1 MLNDKVRVLDFNNED
16 NQNEIKYELNKYFR
30 ANMIVPVL
38 GSGFTVGEPTVK
50 GNTVPSGGMMK
61 NYMLK
66 KIKEYLDDSN
76 IYDKLN
82 NESFSDISTVYN
94 NIVPKDVQLSY
105 LKNHF
110 VGVCIP
116 TSKKEFLSIPFQS
129 IYTLNIDDGIESS
142 NDKIEVFLIIDLIQ
156 TMIQ

>member
-1 MLNDKVRVLDFNNED
+1 MLNDKIRVLDFNNED
-16 NQNEIKYELNKYFR
+16 NQNKIKYEMNKYFR
-30 ANMIVPVL
+30 ANMVVPVL

-50 GNTVPSGGMMK
+50 GNTVPSGRMMK
-61 NYMLK
+61 NYMLE

-76 IYDKLN
+76 IDDKLN

-94 NIVPKDVQLSY
+94 NIVPKDVQQSY

-116 TSKKEFLSIPFQS
+116 TPKKEFLSIPFQFK
-129 IYTLNIDDGIESS
+129 Y
-142 NDKIEVFLIIDLIQ
+142 
-156 TMIQ
+156 